1 MNNRKT
7 TSVLLAVAFAMLTLA
22 SRAPLANAQATK
34 TLTVFAASS
43 LTDAFGEVKTAFEQ
57 ANPGVTIAFSFG
69 ASNTLAT
76 QLSQGAPADI
86 FASANAT
93 QMTAAITAK
102 RIAGKPRTFA
112 KNRLV
117 LIVPTDNPAK
127 ISTLQDLAKPGI
139 KLVLAAKG
147 VPVRDYT
154 ETMLT
159 KLVQNPAYGA
169 DYQTA
174 FMKNVVSE
182 EANVRQVS
190 AKASLGEA
198 DAGFVYRSDVT
209 PDISNKV
216 TIIQIPDSVNT
227 LATYPIA
234 VTDNSPNPDV
244 AKKFIDYVLSDDG
257 QKTLVKWNFISANI
271 PVPSPTI
278 VLPTD
283 GSLHV
288 GGQVLNPLTLSAD
301 DLKNN
306 YVAQKADVTYLSG
319 TDTVKAS
326 FTGVYLRDILDAA
339 QVNYNPD
346 QKNDTLS
353 MYIVATGSDGYQAII
368 AYGDI
373 DPNYGNL
380 PILVAYAQ
388 DGNTITQGGPIRLVV
403 PGDSHGGRYVSML
416 VSLEVRRGPLVGVGQ

>member
-1 MNNRKT
+1 MNRRNFV
-7 TSVLLAVAFAMLTLA
+7 SLLLAVLFAVIAFAPY
-22 SRAPLANAQATK
+22 APLAHAQDTK

-43 LTDAFGEVKTAFEQ
+43 LTDGFNEIKAAFEK
-57 ANPGVTIAFSFG
+57 ANPGVTIAYSFG

-93 QMTAAITAK
+93 QMNVAITAK

-117 LIVPTDNPAK
+117 LIVPADNPAK
-127 ISTLQDLAKPGI
+127 ITSLKDLAKSGI
-139 KLVLAAKG
+139 KLVIAAKG

-154 ETMLT
+154 ETMLG
-159 KLVQNPAYGA
+159 KLAKISDYGT

-190 AKASLGEA
+190 AKVSLGEA

-209 PDISNKV
+209 PDIASKV
-216 TIIQIPDSVNT
+216 SIIQIPDSVNT

-234 VTDNSPNPDV
+234 VTDNSANPDL
-244 AKKFIDYVLSDDG
+244 AKKYIDYVLSDEG
-257 QKTLVKWNFISANI
+257 QKILVKWNFISAVI
-271 PVPSPTI
+271 PAVPATI

-283 GSLHV
+283 NALHV
-288 GGQVLNPLTLSAD
+288 GGQVLNPLKLTAA
-301 DLKNN
+301 DLKSS
-306 YVAQKADVTYLSG
+306 YSAQKTDVTYLSG
-319 TDTVKAS
+319 TDTVKAT

-353 MYIVATGSDGYQAII
+353 LYIVATGSDGYQAII

-373 DPNYGNL
+373 DPNFGNQ
-380 PILVAYAQ
+380 PILVAYEQ
-388 DGNTITQGGPIRLVV
+388 DGKTLTDTTAIRLVV
-403 PGDSHGGRYVSML
+403 PGDVHGGRYVSGL
-416 VSLEVRRGPLVGVGQ
+416 VSLEIRRGPVVSK

>member
-1 MNNRKT
+1 MKNRKHL
-7 TSVLLAVAFAMLTLA
+7 SALLSFCILLLTLHVP
-22 SRAPLANAQATK
+22 SFSAQAQSGK

-43 LTDAFGEVKTAFEQ
+43 LTDAFNEVKTQFEA
-57 ANPGVTIAFSFG
+57 ANPGVTITYSFG

-93 QMTAAITAK
+93 QMNAAITAK

-117 LIVPTDNPAK
+117 LIVPVDNPAK
-127 ISTLQDLAKPGI
+127 IATLKDLAKPGI

-154 ETMLT
+154 ETMLG
-159 KLVQNPAYGA
+159 KLAKLPDYGT

-174 FMKNVVSE
+174 FLKNVVSE

-190 AKASLGEA
+190 AKVSLGEA

-209 PDISNKV
+209 PDISSKV

-234 VTDNSPNPDV
+234 VTDNSPNADL
-244 AKKFIDYVLSDDG
+244 AKQYIDYVLSPDG
-257 QKTLVKWNFISANI
+257 QKILVKWNFISSVI
-271 PVPSPTI
+271 PALPATI
-278 VLPTD
+278 TLPTD
-283 GSLHV
+283 GALHLT
-288 GGQVLNPLTLSAD
+288 GQVLNPLKFSAD

-306 YVAQKADVTYLSG
+306 YTAQKADVTYVSG

-326 FTGVYLRDILDAA
+326 FTGVYLRDLLDAA
-339 QVNYNPD
+339 EVNYNPD

-353 MYIVATGSDGYQAII
+353 LFIVATGSDGYQAVI
-368 AYGDI
+368 AYAEI
-373 DPNYGNL
+373 DPNFANQ

-388 DGNTITQGGPIRLVV
+388 DGNAISPRLVV
-403 PGDSHGGRYVSML
+403 PGDSHGGRYVSNL
-416 VSLEVRRGPLVGVGQ
+416 VSLDVRRGPVVGQ